1 MASSKSA
8 NAVLAK
14 ARAKYG
20 RHLTDKDYASLLT
33 CKNVAEV
40 VTYLKNNTY
49 YDTVLKNVNEREIH
63 RGMLELILRQKLSED
78 FYSLCRY
85 TKGAGEQFAQY
96 ILERQEI
103 SQLVH
108 FLTHLSSGGKDAYIF
123 NMPDFFLQHTDV
135 DWNALSLA
143 ANEEQFFSALSGS
156 KYEALLRGFKGGVTD
171 PKNIP
176 YIENKLCKSCF
187 DNLNTAIEKY
197 SSGQERK
204 ELKAMFNSVVDY
216 LNFVRAIRL
225 KKYYHASAATTAD
238 FMYPYGTLSK
248 KTVQRMCEAQSSAE
262 VFDAVRSTSFGK
274 QVERIDY
281 RYAGEI
287 DKIGIYR
294 LSRKNIHFSSF
305 PLVVM
310 LSYVHVVETE
320 YSNIVSII
328 EGVRYSV
335 EPDKIKTVII
345 T

>member
-20 RHLTDKDYASLLT
+20 RHLTDKDYAGLLA
-33 CKNVAEV
+33 CKSVAEV

-49 YDTVLKNVNEREIH
+49 YASVLKNVNEREIH
-63 RGMLELILRQKLSED
+63 RGMLEIILRQKLSDD

-85 TKGAGEQFAQY
+85 TKGAGERFAMY

-103 SQLVH
+103 SQIVNFLAH
-108 FLTHLSSGGKDAYIF
+108 FSSGSTDAYIF
-123 NMPDFFLQHTDV
+123 NMPEFFTQHTEV
-135 DWNALSLA
+135 DWNAMSLA
-143 ANEEQFFSALSGS
+143 ATEEQFFAALSGS
-156 KYEALLRGFKGGVTD
+156 QYAALLREFRGGIAD
-171 PKNIP
+171 AKNVP
-176 YIENKLCKSCF
+176 YIENKLFKNCF
-187 DNLNTAIEKY
+187 ENLNTAIEKY

-204 ELKAMFNSVVDY
+204 ELKAMLNSIVDY
-216 LNFVRAIRL
+216 LNFVRVMRL
-225 KKYYHASAATTAD
+225 KKYYHASAATTAG
-238 FMYPYGTLSK
+238 FVYPYGTLSK
-248 KTVQRMCEAQSSAE
+248 KTMKNLCEAHDSTE
-262 VFDAVRSTSFGK
+262 VFDAVRNTSFGRQIAK
-274 QVERIDY
+274 IDY

-320 YSNIVSII
+320 YSNVVGII

-335 EPDKIKTVII
+335 DPEKIKTIII